1 MRIIDLEN
9 RVKDNKR
16 RIVQLLTEN
25 IVELRYGDHLK
36 PKDSES
42 EYTRLMKEIV
52 KKREGK
58 IKIIKYLISRA
69 LERNAE
75 LSEWGVHSAIIS
87 SVQKLRILSDI
98 VVLAQE
104 KNLLDEFYGNKSFKK
119 VGVIEAELGV
129 PLRIAEK
136 YGSMEDN
143 DYFTRRM
150 RI

>member
-1 MRIIDLEN
+1 MQE
-9 RVKDNKR
+9 V
-16 RIVQLLTEN
+16 VQQ
-25 IVELRYGDHLK
+25 R
-36 PKDSES
+36 ES
-42 EYTRLMKEIV
+42 
-52 KKREGK
+52 K
-58 IKIIKYLISRA
+58 IKIIKYLIGRA
-69 LERNAE
+69 IDRNAQ

-87 SVQKLRILSDI
+87 TTQKLRILSDI

-104 KNLLDEFYGNKSFKK
+104 KNLLDEYYGSKNFKK

-150 RI
+150 RIQFDEYLACMRIVEADIKLNEEAKDVMIDLVSQKLGHNEIGRAHV